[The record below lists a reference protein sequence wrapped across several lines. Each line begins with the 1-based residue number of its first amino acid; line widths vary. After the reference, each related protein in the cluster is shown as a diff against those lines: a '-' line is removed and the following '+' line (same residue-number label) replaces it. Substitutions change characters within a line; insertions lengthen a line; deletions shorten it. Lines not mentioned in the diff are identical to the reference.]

1 MSEKSAGASSKKRK
15 YFDRGGGGKNKKW
28 RRPKRG
34 APGVLLTCET
44 GREKKCEREGLEIL
58 NYYHCDNVGEDDGD
72 RPSCGSSSKE
82 ADDDDDDDDDGK
94 KKKENNSSLTLEE
107 ELKLLKS
114 QGGNLESSAFA
125 EYDTSCR
132 GTVFILC
139 TLPNCDLIPTIQTQ
153 YTQSNN
159 NNNNN
164 NIKSGSESE
173 NTKSESE
180 STNQCTSKNNSS
192 TNSVSVDNVIV
203 TEEVNQD
210 KICNG
215 PSDEKNIDETSAIA
229 SSEVQN
235 KNDNNVSSSSSSPL
249 PSPWD
254 PISTVRGIMAD
265 IDNDTNKAVPRSR
278 FVTRMIPIQATCFAS
293 PEELILTTK
302 EVLNKYLSRTTK
314 TFAITF
320 KRRHCTK
327 IDRNTVIKIVGDAV
341 IQVVPKC
348 TVNLDNPDATI
359 LVEICNN
366 LVGISVI
373 ENLKKYRNFN
383 LTEAAA
389 AATTSGKNEEKNK
402 EIK

>member
-1 MSEKSAGASSKKRK
+1 
-15 YFDRGGGGKNKKW
+15 
-28 RRPKRG
+28 
-34 APGVLLTCET
+34 
-44 GREKKCEREGLEIL
+44 
-58 NYYHCDNVGEDDGD
+58 
-72 RPSCGSSSKE
+72 
-82 ADDDDDDDDDGK
+82 DGK
-94 KKKENNSSLTLEE
+94 GKKQDEENNSSLTLEE

-159 NNNNN
+159 SNNNNDD
-164 NIKSGSESE
+164 IKSESE

-180 STNQCTSKNNSS
+180 LS
-192 TNSVSVDNVIV
+192 NVKV
-203 TEEVNQD
+203 TEEEKKD
-210 KICNG
+210 KTCIG
-215 PSDEKNIDETSAIA
+215 PNDEKKIDETSAIT
-229 SSEVQN
+229 SSEVH
-235 KNDNNVSSSSSSPL
+235 KNENNNNVSSSLIESPSSPL

-254 PISTVRGIMAD
+254 PISTVRSVMSD

-293 PEELILTTK
+293 PEELTLTTK
-302 EVLNKYLSRTTK
+302 EVLNRYLSRTTK

-341 IQVVPKC
+341 IQVVPNC

-383 LTEAAA
+383 LLGA
-389 AATTSGKNEEKNK
+389 AATTTSTSSKSDEKTDK
-402 EIK
+402 

>member
-1 MSEKSAGASSKKRK
+1 MSGKSAGGGASSKKRK

-44 GREKKCEREGLEIL
+44 GRERRCEREGLEIL
-58 NYYHCDNVGEDDGD
+58 NYYQCDKNGGEGGEGD
-72 RPSCGSSSKE
+72 RPSSSSKGTD
-82 ADDDDDDDDDGK
+82 ADDGK
-94 KKKENNSSLTLEE
+94 GKKQDEENNSSLTLEE

-159 NNNNN
+159 SNNNNDD
-164 NIKSGSESE
+164 IKSESE

-180 STNQCTSKNNSS
+180 LS
-192 TNSVSVDNVIV
+192 NVKV
-203 TEEVNQD
+203 TEEEKKD
-210 KICNG
+210 KTCIG
-215 PSDEKNIDETSAIA
+215 PNDEKKIDETSAIT
-229 SSEVQN
+229 SSEVH
-235 KNDNNVSSSSSSPL
+235 KNENNNNVSSSLIESSSSPL

-254 PISTVRGIMAD
+254 PISTVRSVMSD

-293 PEELILTTK
+293 PEELTLTTK
-302 EVLNKYLSRTTK
+302 EVLNRYLSRTTK

-341 IQVVPKC
+341 IQVVPNC

-383 LTEAAA
+383 LLGAAVT
-389 AATTSGKNEEKNK
+389 TTSTSSKSDEKTDK
-402 EIK
+402 

>member
-1 MSEKSAGASSKKRK
+1 MSEKSAGASTKKRK

-44 GREKKCEREGLEIL
+44 GRERRCEREGLEIL
-58 NYYHCDNVGEDDGD
+58 NYYHCENVGEDEGD
-72 RPSCGSSSKE
+72 RPSSNSSSSKE
-82 ADDDDDDDDDGK
+82 IDDNDGK
-94 KKKENNSSLTLEE
+94 EKKDEENNSSLTLEE

-164 NIKSGSESE
+164 IKSESE

-180 STNQCTSKNNSS
+180 STNQCTSKNNIS
-192 TNSVSVDNVIV
+192 TNSVSVGNVIV
-203 TEEVNQD
+203 TEEVKQD
-210 KICNG
+210 KTCNG
-215 PSDEKNIDETSAIA
+215 PNYEKNIDETSAIA

-235 KNDNNVSSSSSSPL
+235 KNDNNVSSSSSPL

-278 FVTRMIPIQATCFAS
+278 FVTRIIPIQATCFAS
-293 PEELILTTK
+293 PEELTLTTK
-302 EVLNKYLSRTTK
+302 EVLNRYLSRTTK

-389 AATTSGKNEEKNK
+389 ATTSGKNEEKTK
-402 EIK
+402 K

>member
-1 MSEKSAGASSKKRK
+1 MSGKSAGGGASSKKRK

-44 GREKKCEREGLEIL
+44 GRERRCEREGLEIL
-58 NYYHCDNVGEDDGD
+58 NYYQCDKNGGEGGEGGEGG
-72 RPSCGSSSKE
+72 RPSSSSKGT
-82 ADDDDDDDDDGK
+82 DDNDGK
-94 KKKENNSSLTLEE
+94 GKKQDEENNSSLTLEE

-159 NNNNN
+159 SNNNNDD
-164 NIKSGSESE
+164 IKSESE

-180 STNQCTSKNNSS
+180 LS
-192 TNSVSVDNVIV
+192 NVKV
-203 TEEVNQD
+203 TEEEKKD
-210 KICNG
+210 KTCIG
-215 PSDEKNIDETSAIA
+215 PNDEKKIDETSAIT
-229 SSEVQN
+229 SSEVH
-235 KNDNNVSSSSSSPL
+235 KNENNNNVSSSLIESSSSPL

-254 PISTVRGIMAD
+254 PISTVRSVMSD

-293 PEELILTTK
+293 PEELTLTTK
-302 EVLNKYLSRTTK
+302 EVLNRYLSRTTK

-341 IQVVPKC
+341 IQVVPNC

-383 LTEAAA
+383 LLGA
-389 AATTSGKNEEKNK
+389 AATTTSTSSKSDEKTDK
-402 EIK
+402 